1 LNLVQ
6 KRKLDKQTIKP
17 TEWDYDEEATIMK
30 VWKKRHAMKVTM
42 KESANHLLARAEVLL
57 LVVKEPLHY
66 FNK

>member
-30 VWKKRHAMKVTM
+30 VWKKRHAMK
-42 KESANHLLARAEVLL
+42 ESANHLLARAEVLL